1 MSASDDMR
9 VFVQEASEL
18 IGVLEQGLLG
28 MESNPD
34 AEIIN
39 ALFRA
44 AHTVKGNSGIIG
56 ASHCARFTHLME
68 NVLGRVRAGDL
79 AVDQI
84 VIDTLLASVDVLRGI
99 VQAIAN
105 GVDDPPANASA
116 ALLEVLAELS
126 AEGEPPPPPRA
137 ATAGPAAAKKEEL
150 STFKITIELPDG
162 EPAVT
167 ARLLVEE
174 IVVLG
179 TLLSIEPPLETVD
192 ARGFEFVLC
201 APLRAADIEGIAMF
215 ANARLTLE
223 RVEATREEAATPP
236 QETAKAAPST
246 TATSKAAQR
255 THNGPPPVKVDP
267 ARLDV
272 LLDLV
277 GELALSL
284 SSLRHVLEFT
294 DAPERSRREG
304 LESLERLIGDV
315 HERVMALRTTPVRDS
330 LERLR
335 RPVRD
340 AAQQLGKEVELHF
353 EGLDVEMDRKLLD
366 QLVDPLTHMVRN
378 ACAHGI
384 ESPQERI
391 AAGKAPRGQLLVRSI
406 QRGGAAVIEVTD
418 DGAGIDP
425 EKVRRRAVERG
436 IIARDAVMTEKE
448 TYAMLFAP
456 GFSTAETVNQIAGR
470 GVGLDVVV
478 SSVEKL
484 RGRVEIDSTLG
495 KGTTFRITLPAS
507 LAIVEGVRVR
517 VANETFCVPLR
528 EVDEVL
534 PPETQVYT
542 LEGNAE
548 FVDVRGT
555 LIPLVRLG
563 TTLGFGEGRG
573 SRVMVLRSDNT
584 CLGVAVD
591 DVLGMARTVVKSI
604 DATIEVCRRTESGWQ
619 RPPALGGATI
629 LDDGTVG
636 YLLDVQGLAKAALQ

>member
-1 MSASDDMR
+1 MSASDDTN
-9 VFVQEASEL
+9 VFVQESNEL
-18 IGVLEQGLLG
+18 IAILEQGLLG
-28 MESNPD
+28 LEERRD
-34 AEIIN
+34 AETVN

-79 AVDQI
+79 APDQ
-84 VIDTLLASVDVLRGI
+84 VVVDTLLASVDVLRGI
-99 VQAIAN
+99 VAAIAN
-105 GVDDPPANASA
+105 GVDDPPAAASQELL
-116 ALLEVLAELS
+116 ALLAELS
-126 AEGEPPPPPRA
+126 AEQGSVPPRSA
-137 ATAGPAAAKKEEL
+137 QHPDARPVKTEPMTMFHVVIEVPDAEPSATAR
-150 STFKITIELPDG
+150 S
-162 EPAVT
+162 
-167 ARLLVEE
+167 LVQE
-174 IVVLG
+174 IAVLG
-179 TLLSIEPPLETVD
+179 TLVSIDPPLETAD
-192 ARGFEFVLC
+192 ARRFEFVLR
-201 APLRAADIEGIAMF
+201 AALRAADIEGIAMF
-215 ANARLTLE
+215 ANAQLTLE
-223 RVEATREEAATPP
+223 EVQDAPAVAE
-236 QETAKAAPST
+236 QERAPSGG
-246 TATSKAAQR
+246 ASPVHGPQKVAAR
-255 THNGPPPVKVDP
+255 AHGAPPVKIDP

-272 LLDLV
+272 LLDLC

-284 SSLRHVLEFT
+284 SSLRHVLELD

-340 AAQQLGKEVELHF
+340 AAQQLGKEVDLHF

-384 ESPQERI
+384 EAPEAR
-391 AAGKAPRGQLLVRSI
+391 ARAGKSPRGQLLVRSI
-406 QRGGAAVIEVTD
+406 QRGGAAVIEVSD

-425 EKVRRRAVERG
+425 ERVRRRAVERG
-436 IIARDAVMTEKE
+436 LIPRDAVLTEKE

-534 PPETQVYT
+534 PPETPVYT
-542 LEGNAE
+542 LEGDAE

-563 TTLGFGEGRG
+563 ATLGFGEGRG
-573 SRVMVLRSDNT
+573 GRVMVLRTDST
-584 CLGVAVD
+584 CLGIAVD

-604 DATIEVCRRTESGWQ
+604 DATVEVCRRTQGGWQ

-636 YLLDVQGLAKAALQ
+636 YLLDVQGLAKAALP